1 MEFKR
6 LLFIIALVVLL
17 LTGCAEDKQFNNSSS
32 DNIIDTGYV
41 VKVDGDRFLFTS
53 KSMIKSQDIE
63 ELNSQIDW
71 NPTEFLTWEQRTS
84 SVWLPMK
91 DVPGTL
97 TVGDEIDVSYYTQLD
112 SNPQFGGFN
121 RIEIVH
127 EN

>member
-1 MEFKR
+1 M
-6 LLFIIALVVLL
+6 
-17 LTGCAEDKQFNNSSS
+17 LTGYAEDKQFNNSSS

-71 NPTEFLTWEQRTS
+71 KPTESLTWEQRTS

-97 TVGDEIDVSYYTQLD
+97 TVGDKIDVSYYTQLD

-121 RIEIVH
+121 RIKIVH

>member
-17 LTGCAEDKQFNNSSS
+17 LTGCAKNKQFNNSSS

-71 NPTEFLTWEQRTS
+71 NPTESLTWEQRTS

-112 SNPQFGGFN
+112 SNPQFGGFK

>member
-1 MEFKR
+1 MEIKR
-6 LLFIIALVVLL
+6 FLFIIALVVLL
-17 LTGCAEDKQFNNSSS
+17 LTGCAKNKQFNNSSS

-71 NPTEFLTWEQRTS
+71 NPTESLTWEQRTS

-97 TVGDEIDVSYYTQLD
+97 TVGDEIDVSYYNQLD

>member
-1 MEFKR
+1 M
-6 LLFIIALVVLL
+6 LL
-17 LTGCAEDKQFNNSSS
+17 LTGYAEDKQFNNSSA

-71 NPTEFLTWEQRTS
+71 NPTESLTWEQRTS

-97 TVGDEIDVSYYTQLD
+97 TVGDKIDVSYYTQLD